1 MISFFPAPYPD
12 ELWYSVIC
20 RFHVRSGNYCA
31 KHTMQQLY
39 GDTYR
44 TPSLM
49 LCGGINTLLPQLS
62 QGYLHTKDIVMQHTL
77 YPYYARFFSTQRKRS
92 TYAYTV
98 NGNPAAV
105 HRMGIS
111 QANGLTA
118 L

>member
-49 LCGGINTLLPQLS
+49 LCMSIIPVPIAVCRLPICIEKRGGKCKPEQEISLS
-62 QGYLHTKDIVMQHTL
+62 
-77 YPYYARFFSTQRKRS
+77 
-92 TYAYTV
+92 
-98 NGNPAAV
+98 
-105 HRMGIS
+105 
-111 QANGLTA
+111 
-118 L
+118 